1 MRIDVEC
8 GESPMS
14 ENQLT
19 PTCSSISGAQRRRPL
34 IPVDCIFLEEQTRNK
49 QKKKRVSR
57 LTSIIY
63 VW

>member
-14 ENQLT
+14 ENKLT

-34 IPVDCIFLEEQTRNK
+34 IPVDCIFEKSKQETSP
-49 QKKKRVSR
+49 QKKVSR

-63 VW
+63 IT